1 MYKKYFL
8 NFQSIQSRFFYL
20 FCFGMYKMVYS
31 EYSKDIN
38 KSAKLVIG
46 KVMRN
51 PEMSRLVPDHPKTK
65 KQRKYAVK
73 KLPYLLRYILDQ
85 Y

>member
-8 NFQSIQSRFFYL
+8 NFQSIQSRFFYF